1 MDALKNEL
9 RTTYV
14 ALNATF
20 REYLESQGFDEAIID
35 HYVQVSVAKASGV
48 LTYLQ
53 CLTLYSASP
62 QTLEPANSIGG

>member
-20 REYLESQGFDEAIID
+20 TEYLESQGFDKAIID
-35 HYVQVSVAKASGV
+35 HYVQVSMVKSV
-48 LTYLQ
+48 ESL
-53 CLTLYSASP
+53 
-62 QTLEPANSIGG
+62 PAVPNLI

>member
-20 REYLESQGFDEAIID
+20 KEYLESQGFDKAIID
-35 HYVQVSVAKASGV
+35 HYVQVSMAKVSGV
-48 LTYLQ
+48 LT
-53 CLTLYSASP
+53 CL
-62 QTLEPANSIGG
+62 